1 MEQFILNILNYLLD
15 VLLATLSQIFVLLG
29 PLLLLAFL
37 MNFIAKLNE
46 NLSYKVLGRSGYLY
60 VFGWLGT
67 AVHELGHA
75 IFAILFG
82 HKITELVLFSP
93 NAESGSLG
101 HVSHSYNST
110 SIYQNIGNFFIGIG
124 PIILGSLV
132 LYIITYYLF
141 GFSIATINNSEFS
154 SESLLSLA
162 SFKATAVNMWGSI
175 LIYLEYIFTGQNTSW
190 WKILLLFY
198 LLYSIGSSITL
209 SSADVE
215 GALGGFIFFIVLL
228 FLFNLITLWIGD
240 FTVAFFLTV
249 SNFFSGLYFLI
260 ILSMF
265 INLLFIIILFIIT
278 LIKSLTRH

>member
-265 INLLFIIILFIIT
+265 INILFIIILFIIT